1 MKRKTIA
8 VTGMSCTGCERAVEN
23 ALRTLEGVQ
32 RIDADHE
39 DGTVEIVADDDVS
52 EDQLGDKIRNAG
64 YEVVA

>member
-1 MKRKTIA
+1 MERKTIA

-39 DGTVEIVADDDVS
+39 DGAVEIVVDDVS
-52 EDQLGDKIRNAG
+52 DDELGDEIRNAG